1 MDANKK
7 LEIKNKI
14 LELYDSMDKISIVHK
29 LEQEYI
35 FGPLGENEHYHIMVF
50 ISIYDEIYLEKNP
63 LPVIEE
69 PEVIEEVEE
78 LIEE

>member
-14 LELYDSMDKISIVHK
+14 LELYDSMDKILIVHK

-35 FGPLGENEHYHIMVF
+35 FGPLGENEHYGLSDYIA
-50 ISIYDEIYLEKNP
+50 IYDEVYLEKNP
-63 LPVIEE
+63 LPVVEE
-69 PEVIEEVEE
+69 PVVIEE

>member
-1 MDANKK
+1 MDANKR

-14 LELYDSMDKISIVHK
+14 LELYDSMDKTSIVHK

-35 FGPLGENEHYHIMVF
+35 FGPLGENEHYNLSEY

-63 LPVIEE
+63 LPVVEE
-69 PEVIEEVEE
+69 PEVVEE